1 MSKSTQGALAPTA
14 TSPSV
19 FNFGAHSVRIV
30 MRDGEPWFVA
40 ADVCKALAISNPTM
54 ALRAL
59 DDDEQALSSIEGLSR
74 GSDQGNIISEAGM
87 YTLMLRCRNA
97 VKPGSVPHRFR
108 KWVTSE
114 VLPSIRTKGGY
125 VSNPRVPQQS
135 EILVAQAYARAAEAA
150 DIVSRHVFQAV
161 LNGQVDPYQGRWLLE
176 TRYAG
181 PKRELVPSMRMVA
194 DDALVVSVEEMIDAL
209 EDGLLAHFGMAD
221 LARMN
226 TVCSSALMNR
236 VQSGLRAQELKNRMA
251 ARKVPKTA
259 LATAD
264 VGSKN

>member
-1 MSKSTQGALAPTA
+1 MSGTQSISATVDFHGKPLTVVTAADGRRLVAMRPICEAVGLQWESQYNRLRRNEVLASTI
-14 TSPSV
+14 SV
-19 FNFGAHSVRIV
+19 MN
-30 MRDGEPWFVA
+30 MVA
-40 ADVCKALAISNPTM
+40 ADGKEREQVCLPLEYLNGWLFGIST
-54 ALRAL
+54 
-59 DDDEQALSSIEGLSR
+59 SR
-74 GSDQGNIISEAGM
+74 
-87 YTLMLRCRNA
+87 
-97 VKPGSVPHRFR
+97 VKPEIRQR
-108 KWVTSE
+108 LE
-114 VLPSIRTKGGY
+114 DYQRECYQVLNAYWSGDQ

-161 LNGQVDPYQGRWLLE
+161 LNGQVDPYHGRWLLE

-181 PKRELVPSMRMVA
+181 PKRELVPSMRLVA
-194 DDALVVSVEEMIDAL
+194 DDALVVPVEEMIDAL

-221 LARMN
+221 LARLN

-251 ARKVPKTA
+251 ARKAPKTA

-264 VGSKN
+264 VGSKS

>member
-1 MSKSTQGALAPTA
+1 MSEFQSVPATVDFHGNPLTVVTASDGQRLVAMRPICEAIGLDWVSQHKRIGRDSVLAA
-14 TSPSV
+14 TMV
-19 FNFGAHSVRIV
+19 I
-30 MRDGEPWFVA
+30 MTTVA
-40 ADVCKALAISNPTM
+40 ADGKEREQVCLPLEYLNGWLFGIST
-54 ALRAL
+54 
-59 DDDEQALSSIEGLSR
+59 SR
-74 GSDQGNIISEAGM
+74 
-87 YTLMLRCRNA
+87 
-97 VKPGSVPHRFR
+97 VKPEIRQR
-108 KWVTSE
+108 LE
-114 VLPSIRTKGGY
+114 DYQRECYQVLNAYWNGGQ

-194 DDALVVSVEEMIDAL
+194 DDALVVPVEEMIDTL

-221 LARMN
+221 LARLN
-226 TVCSSALMNR
+226 TVCSSALMSR
-236 VQSGLRAQELKNRMA
+236 VQSGLRAQELENRMA
-251 ARKVPKTA
+251 ARKAPKTA

-264 VGSKN
+264 VGSKS

>member
-1 MSKSTQGALAPTA
+1 MSDTQSISATVDFHGNLLSVVTAADGRRLVAMRPICDAIGLQWESQYNRLRRNEVLTSTI
-14 TSPSV
+14 SV
-19 FNFGAHSVRIV
+19 MN
-30 MRDGEPWFVA
+30 MVA
-40 ADVCKALAISNPTM
+40 ADGKEREQVCLPLEYLNGWLFGISTG
-54 ALRAL
+54 R
-59 DDDEQALSSIEGLSR
+59 
-74 GSDQGNIISEAGM
+74 
-87 YTLMLRCRNA
+87 
-97 VKPGSVPHRFR
+97 VKPEIRQR
-108 KWVTSE
+108 LE
-114 VLPSIRTKGGY
+114 DYQRECYQVLNAYWGGDL

-194 DDALVVSVEEMIDAL
+194 DDALVVPVEEMIDAL

-221 LARMN
+221 LARLN

-264 VGSKN
+264 VGSKS

>member
-1 MSKSTQGALAPTA
+1 MSDIQSVPSTVDFHGHPLTVITAADGQRLVAMRSICDAIGVQWEAQLKRIKRDPVLSTCVSIMDIQVFGDQQRRPTA
-14 TSPSV
+14 CLPLEYLNGWLFGISTS
-19 FNFGAHSVRIV
+19 R
-30 MRDGEPWFVA
+30 
-40 ADVCKALAISNPTM
+40 
-54 ALRAL
+54 
-59 DDDEQALSSIEGLSR
+59 
-74 GSDQGNIISEAGM
+74 
-87 YTLMLRCRNA
+87 
-97 VKPGSVPHRFR
+97 VKPEIRQR
-108 KWVTSE
+108 LE
-114 VLPSIRTKGGY
+114 DYQRECYQVLNAYWGGDQ
-125 VSNPRVPQQS
+125 VSNPHVPQQS

-194 DDALVVSVEEMIDAL
+194 DDALVVPVEEMIDAL

-221 LARMN
+221 LARLN

-264 VGSKN
+264 VGSKS

>member
-1 MSKSTQGALAPTA
+1 MSDTQSIPATVNFHGKSLTVITAADGQRLVAMRPICEAIGLDWVSQHKRIGRDSVLAA
-14 TSPSV
+14 TMV
-19 FNFGAHSVRIV
+19 I
-30 MRDGEPWFVA
+30 MTTVA
-40 ADVCKALAISNPTM
+40 ADGKEREQVCLPLEYLNGWLFGIST
-54 ALRAL
+54 
-59 DDDEQALSSIEGLSR
+59 SR
-74 GSDQGNIISEAGM
+74 
-87 YTLMLRCRNA
+87 
-97 VKPGSVPHRFR
+97 VKPEIRQR
-108 KWVTSE
+108 LE
-114 VLPSIRTKGGY
+114 DYQRECYQVLNAYWSGDQ
-125 VSNPRVPQQS
+125 VSSPRVPQQS

-194 DDALVVSVEEMIDAL
+194 DDALVVPVEAMIDAL

-221 LARMN
+221 LARLN

-264 VGSKN
+264 VGSKS

>member
-1 MSKSTQGALAPTA
+1 MDQQCMGCELAA
-14 TSPSV
+14 TVDFHGNPLTV
-19 FNFGAHSVRIV
+19 IT
-30 MRDGEPWFVA
+30 A
-40 ADVCKALAISNPTM
+40 ADGQRLVAMRPICDAIGVQWEAQLKRIKRDSV
-54 ALRAL
+54 L
-59 DDDEQALSSIEGLSR
+59 
-74 GSDQGNIISEAGM
+74 SEAMSIMDIPSFGGEQSTVCLPLE
-87 YTLMLRCRNA
+87 YLNGWLFGISTSR
-97 VKPGSVPHRFR
+97 VKPEIRQR
-108 KWVTSE
+108 LE
-114 VLPSIRTKGGY
+114 DYQRECYQVLNAYWNGDQ
-125 VSNPRVPQQS
+125 VSNSRVPQQS

-194 DDALVVSVEEMIDAL
+194 DDALVVPVEEMIDAL

-221 LARMN
+221 LARLN

-264 VGSKN
+264 VGSRS

>member
-1 MSKSTQGALAPTA
+1 MSKRNTLAIIDFHGNPLAVITTADGQRLVAMRPICDAIGLDGDAQLQRIKRDNVLSSTTVVI
-14 TSPSV
+14 TV
-19 FNFGAHSVRIV
+19 
-30 MRDGEPWFVA
+30 VA
-40 ADVCKALAISNPTM
+40 ADGKEREQVCLPLEYLNGWLFGIST
-54 ALRAL
+54 
-59 DDDEQALSSIEGLSR
+59 SR
-74 GSDQGNIISEAGM
+74 
-87 YTLMLRCRNA
+87 
-97 VKPGSVPHRFR
+97 VKPEIRQR
-108 KWVTSE
+108 LE
-114 VLPSIRTKGGY
+114 DYQRECYQVLNAYWGGDQ

-181 PKRELVPSMRMVA
+181 PKRELVPSMRMVP
-194 DDALVVSVEEMIDAL
+194 DDALVVPVEGMIDAL
-209 EDGLLAHFGMAD
+209 EDRLLAHFGMAD

-251 ARKVPKTA
+251 ARKAPKTA

-264 VGSKN
+264 VGSKS

>member
-1 MSKSTQGALAPTA
+1 MSKQNALATVEFHGKSL
-14 TSPSV
+14 TV
-19 FNFGAHSVRIV
+19 IT
-30 MRDGEPWFVA
+30 A
-40 ADVCKALAISNPTM
+40 ADGQRLVAMRPICEAIGLDSDAQLKRIKRNPVLSKGSVIMTVPSAGGDQSMVCLPVDYLNGWLFGIHTS
-54 ALRAL
+54 
-59 DDDEQALSSIEGLSR
+59 Q
-74 GSDQGNIISEAGM
+74 
-87 YTLMLRCRNA
+87 
-97 VKPGSVPHRFR
+97 VKPEIRQR
-108 KWVTSE
+108 LE
-114 VLPSIRTKGGY
+114 DYQRECYQVLNAYWGGDQ
-125 VSNPRVPQQS
+125 VSNPREPQQS

-194 DDALVVSVEEMIDAL
+194 DDALVVPVEAMIDAL

-221 LARMN
+221 LARLN

-264 VGSKN
+264 VGSKS